1 MSPRLSPSGQR
12 RVAAT
17 TAVLTEAFASR
28 ASTLACKLGRSD
40 VAAFWTDPHART
52 PPPMSGSAE
61 QFFAILAR
69 HEQRGDIDDP
79 ATLESWFL
87 KAERQADPPR
97 EAGIEI
103 MTMHRAKGLEFD
115 TVVLLGLGRSRRGRT
130 IRRRCTG
137 WKERQPRRRRI
148 VDGAA
153 DVAGDE
159 DRLTRF
165 VKRARTAARLA
176 ERARLLYVAATRARE
191 RLHLVCPASAC
202 QAHARGAHTAWPFV
216 DGSRTRIRRR
226 RAHRVAEPPAP
237 QEFRTRAAAARRKHG
252 AHAVAASRCDAG
264 AAHRL
269 WRPEFAWS
277 SPTAVH
283 IGTVV
288 HRHLQRIADEGVS
301 RWTSARVAT
310 ERDSFRRELEL
321 LGVDP
326 DDLPLA
332 AERVTAAL
340 HERVG
345 RFGGSMDADSAF
357 GGALGAATQAS
368 RSASALSHIKLDR
381 TFVEGNVRWIIDYK
395 TGQHEGGDID
405 SFLAS
410 EVERYRPQLERYA
423 AAMASV
429 DLRAINLASVLPAAT
444 GISQLAGAE
453 RPRALETARQREPA
467 AGRTHRA
474 PRPSR

>member
-1 MSPRLSPSGQR
+1 
-12 RVAAT
+12 
-17 TAVLTEAFASR
+17 
-28 ASTLACKLGRSD
+28 
-40 VAAFWTDPHART
+40 
-52 PPPMSGSAE
+52 
-61 QFFAILAR
+61 
-69 HEQRGDIDDP
+69 
-79 ATLESWFL
+79 
-87 KAERQADPPR
+87 
-97 EAGIEI
+97 
-103 MTMHRAKGLEFD
+103 MHRAKGLEFD
-115 TVVLLGLGRSRRGRT
+115 TVVLLGLGRPPRQDDT
-130 IRRRCTG
+130 KALY
-137 WKERQPRRRRI
+137 WMERAAA
-148 VDGAA
+148 AA
-153 DVAGDE
+153 DELLMAPLTSLGDE

-165 VKRARTAARLA
+165 VKRAERQRDVA

-191 RLHLVCPASAC
+191 RLHLVAQLAPAKPAPA
-202 QAHARGAHTAWPFV
+202 AHTLLGHLWTEVAPAFAGAAHTAV
-216 DGSRTRIRRR
+216 T
-226 RAHRVAEPPAP
+226 EPPAP
-237 QEFRTRAAAARRKHG
+237 QEFRPVLRRLAESTVLTLSPPLG
-252 AHAVAASRCDAG
+252 ATG

-269 WRPEFAWS
+269 GRPEFAWS

-310 ERDSFRRELEL
+310 ERDSFRRELAL

-340 HERVG
+340 TNVLDDSVG
-345 RFGGSMDADSAF
+345 RWTLTPHAEARSELRL
-357 GGALGAATQAS
+357 AL

-423 AAMASV
+423 AAMAAV
-429 DLRAINLASVLPAAT
+429 DLREINLALYFPLLREFRSWPA
-444 GISQLAGAE
+444 
-453 RPRALETARQREPA
+453 
-467 AGRTHRA
+467 
-474 PRPSR
+474 PSRRAD